1 MSSIMTNLA
10 NDTVLRSGLRLGLP
24 LAIGA
29 AFAFGMSGAWARGL
43 IDAGWTPGAAVSVR
57 IWVAALVLLVPT
69 IIALRGRWRLLR
81 RNVGIIAAYGL
92 LAVAATQLFYFQA
105 VAVMD
110 VGLALLI
117 EYTAPIAVVLW
128 LWMRRGERPTSRS
141 ILGAVVAFI
150 GLVLML
156 DVLSGRS
163 VDIGGVLWAFGAMV
177 GAAAY
182 FLLSERTDTG
192 LPPIVLA
199 GAGLVVGA
207 IGLGV
212 AGLIGILPI
221 AWNTADVTYRFGA
234 VPWFVPVLAIG
245 IIATALAYVLGITS
259 TRMLGSRLASF
270 IALAEVIAALLFGW
284 LLLGQLPNLLQG
296 VGAVLVLGGV
306 VLVKLGEPVVAEAA
320 DPLAPPV
327 PNGSG

>member
-1 MSSIMTNLA
+1 MA
-10 NDTVLRSGLRLGLP
+10 DDPGVRSGLRLGLP

-43 IDAGWTPGAAVSVR
+43 IDAGWTPGAAVTVR
-57 IWVAALVLLVPT
+57 IWVATVVLLIPT
-69 IIALRGRWRLLR
+69 IIALRGRWKLLR
-81 RNVGIIAAYGL
+81 RNAGIIIAYGL
-92 LAVAATQLFYFQA
+92 FAVAATQLFYFQA

-128 LWMRRGERPTSRS
+128 LWMRRGERPSSRS
-141 ILGAVVAFI
+141 ILGAAVAFV

-163 VDIGGVLWAFGAMV
+163 VDIGGVLWAFGAMI

-182 FLLSERTDTG
+182 FLLSGRGDTG

-199 GAGLVVGA
+199 GSGLGVGA
-207 IGLGV
+207 VGLTV
-212 AGLIGILPI
+212 AGLIGIVPI
-221 AWNTADVTYRFGA
+221 AWNMADVTYRFGT

-245 IIATALAYVLGITS
+245 IIATALAYVLGIAS
-259 TRMLGSRLASF
+259 TRLLGSRLASF
-270 IALAEVIAALLFGW
+270 IALAEVVAALLFGW
-284 LLLGQLPNLLQG
+284 MLLGQLPNLLQG
-296 VGAVLVLGGV
+296 IGAVLVLGGV
-306 VLVKLGEPVVAEAA
+306 VLVKLGEPVAATAA
-320 DPLAPPV
+320 DPLV
-327 PNGSG
+327 PSVPSES